1 MQQSGKQQKST
12 DTPLEDRD
20 IGAAVWLG
28 DTVLAFNARTK
39 LSSMAFAS
47 WSLFSQRNISTYGK
61 SSKPNKYCDFFL
73 LG

>member
-28 DTVLAFNARTK
+28 DTVLAFKARTK
-39 LSSMAFAS
+39 LSSLAFAS
-47 WSLFSQRNISTYGK
+47 WSLFSQRNIRRHGK
-61 SSKPNKYCDFFL
+61 RSIESKYCTI
-73 LG
+73 